1 MILKLRTRKKVYPLL
16 YLRRLLNNRSLF
28 GYINNGDDNMNILI
42 TGARSNIGYS
52 VAKALA
58 LRGHIVY
65 AGCKTIKEKETLEI
79 KLKEEKIIMFPIV
92 LNLLNSDFS
101 IIDNLDLDVLI
112 LHASIGNGGSIL
124 ELSLERLRE
133 VIDVNIIGNFK
144 LLQRYLRYCYYKS
157 AKGKVFITSSLAA
170 FMPLPYLS
178 SYTSSKLYLYNLA
191 KTLRLELS
199 YQEIDVKISLIL
211 PGAYKTGFNDL
222 MIDNKALDN
231 YILKEKA
238 LTMTKYQKILFSLI
252 EEFDYSDLVNDVVRE
267 IEKDNPSFI
276 ISRPIRE
283 KIFTKIYILIR
294 TFIV

>member
-1 MILKLRTRKKVYPLL
+1 MYPLL

-28 GYINNGDDNMNILI
+28 GYINNGDNMNILI

-52 VAKALA
+52 VAKSLA

-65 AGCKTIKEKETLEI
+65 AGCKTIKEKEALEDKI
-79 KLKEEKIIMFPIV
+79 KEEKIIMFPIV
-92 LNLLNSDFS
+92 LNLLDDDFS
-101 IIDNLDLDVLI
+101 TIDNLNIDCLI
-112 LHASIGNGGSIL
+112 LHASISNGGSIL
-124 ELSLERLRE
+124 EISNKRFNE

-170 FMPLPYLS
+170 FIPLPYLS

-191 KTLRLELS
+191 NTLRLELA
-199 YQEIDVKISLIL
+199 YQKVDVKVSLIL
-211 PGAYKTGFNDL
+211 PGAYRTGFNDL
-222 MIDNKALDN
+222 MIENKALDN

-238 LTMTKYQKILFSLI
+238 LNMTKYQKILFSLI
-252 EEFDYSDLVNDVVRE
+252 EEFDHSSLVKNIVRE

-276 ISRPIRE
+276 ISSPIIG
-283 KIFTKIYILIR
+283 KIFAKIYILIR